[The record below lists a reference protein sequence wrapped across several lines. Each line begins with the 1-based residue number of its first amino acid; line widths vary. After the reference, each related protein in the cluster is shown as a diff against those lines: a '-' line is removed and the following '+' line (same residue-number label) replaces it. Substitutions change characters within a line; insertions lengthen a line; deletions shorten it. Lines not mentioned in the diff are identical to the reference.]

1 MRRPA
6 HGSRRFR
13 CGCRSEQARSSCPAQ
28 AEQLGVPRRHEDP
41 EAEEG
46 LGGDEQGDQVLV
58 GFGDGVRRA
67 GQQEFEDAEVNLLAG
82 ASALFARAVRRG
94 LVAEVCRSPVALAD
108 APGFVELDE
117 AGEPIRTSSSA
128 EPLVAEI
135 SGTTAEA
142 GLRSPAI
149 HAIASATRTAI
160 AAVGAAPALPSSTV
174 KKPAGTWLVL
184 HGGLVG
190 TAGSGR
196 VAVFIQRAHPTL
208 VAPLL
213 LKAYGL
219 TPREQEVAQ
228 LVLRGATAIQAAQR
242 FAILPPPSTIT

>member
-1 MRRPA
+1 MEVVGSDADAEASKRDRRALRRRSNSAFRDGTRIPRPRKVSAETSRATRSWLVSATACGGPA
-6 HGSRRFR
+6 SKSLRTPRSTYLREPPRCSPVPSAAAWSPKCAVRLLRSPTHPASSSSTKAASRSVR
-13 CGCRSEQARSSCPAQ
+13 
-28 AEQLGVPRRHEDP
+28 PRR
-41 EAEEG
+41 
-46 LGGDEQGDQVLV
+46 
-58 GFGDGVRRA
+58 
-67 GQQEFEDAEVNLLAG
+67 
-82 ASALFARAVRRG
+82 
-94 LVAEVCRSPVALAD
+94 RS
-108 APGFVELDE
+108 
-117 AGEPIRTSSSA
+117 R
-128 EPLVAEI
+128 